1 MVSMPWLP
9 VRLGGG
15 SSATVIIC
23 AGSVTSPAGC
33 SSASVWPPPWPA
45 TGASSDQQLARLLQ
59 PKSVGNLL
67 RPIATE
73 PHAAPSTR
81 TASRAI
87 GKHQRAGRS
96 LTRFHVREVFF
107 GQHPRQC
114 FSNREEQRL
123 RRSPA
128 PCALK
133 AKRSSLPMLVR
144 HQLSE
149 PFIPGK

>member
-67 RPIATE
+67 RPIAAE

-87 GKHQRAGRS
+87 GKHKRASRP
-96 LTRFHVREVFF
+96 LAYLYVREVFL
-107 GQHPRQC
+107 GEQPRQC
-114 FSNREEQRL
+114 FANREEKRL

-128 PCALK
+128 SCSLK
-133 AKRSSLPMLVR
+133 LKCRST
-144 HQLSE
+144 
-149 PFIPGK
+149 